1 LLKIPFDILI
11 HLSLMMVFAWFVIK
25 REVLVMS
32 DSTIAYHQQVP
43 PATDYDR
50 LFETTGWNNAYQAS
64 SQELYQA
71 ISNSWYVLSAYEND
85 RLVGFGRIIS
95 DGVLYALICDLI
107 VYPACQGKGI
117 GSTLLNKLIERCRS
131 QNIRIIWLFAAKG
144 KSAFYKKFGFLE
156 RPTDAPGMQIALTAD
171 ISNA

>member
-1 LLKIPFDILI
+1 
-11 HLSLMMVFAWFVIK
+11 
-25 REVLVMS
+25 MS

-43 PATDYDR
+43 PPADYDR
-50 LFETTGWNNAYQAS
+50 LFETTGWNNAYQAG

-71 ISNSWYVLSAYEND
+71 ISNSWYALSAYEND

-95 DGVLYALICDLI
+95 DGILYALICDLI
-107 VYPACQGKGI
+107 VNPASQGKGI

-131 QNIRIIWLFAAKG
+131 QNIRVIWLFAAKG

-156 RPTDAPGMQIALTAD
+156 RPADAPGMQIATTAD
-171 ISNA
+171 VSDG